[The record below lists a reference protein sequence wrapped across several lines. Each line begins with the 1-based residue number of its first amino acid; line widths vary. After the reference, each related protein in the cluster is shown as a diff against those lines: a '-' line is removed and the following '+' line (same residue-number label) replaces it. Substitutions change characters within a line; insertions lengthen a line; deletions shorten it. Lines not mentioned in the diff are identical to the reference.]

1 MTDRIV
7 RVAAQKTAQIL
18 EAGKRSLSEEEFAR
32 LQELLGQLAVY
43 GVTPYINVELGKLL
57 AKFNWELEVTES
69 PEWEEA
75 LIECDKTWLLS
86 ELKQMCDE
94 EGITSGRRHKK
105 LLCGALY
112 RARRS
117 EVVDVMKPF
126 MKGMEPPPED

>member
-7 RVAAQKTAQIL
+7 KVAAQKTAQIL

-69 PEWEEA
+69 PEWEQA

-94 EGITSGRRHKK
+94 EGITGGRRHKK

-112 RARRS
+112 RVGRA

-126 MKGMEPPPED
+126 MQGMEPPPED

>member
-1 MTDRIV
+1 M
-7 RVAAQKTAQIL
+7 
-18 EAGKRSLSEEEFAR
+18 SEEEFAR

-86 ELKQMCDE
+86 ELQQMCDE
-94 EGITSGRRHKK
+94 EGILHGRRHKK

-112 RARRS
+112 RAGRS
-117 EVVDVMKPF
+117 EVVDVMKPLL
-126 MKGMEPPPED
+126 